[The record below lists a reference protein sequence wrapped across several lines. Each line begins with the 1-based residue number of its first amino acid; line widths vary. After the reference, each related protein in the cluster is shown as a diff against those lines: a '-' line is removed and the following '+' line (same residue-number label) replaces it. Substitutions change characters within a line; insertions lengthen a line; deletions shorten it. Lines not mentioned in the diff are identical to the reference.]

1 MLGAARMASQY
12 QKAFH
17 KDANALPAQQVLE
30 MVTVVPAKMLR
41 LNAGSLSAGKDADL
55 ILIDLSRPNLTPT
68 RIDNVVENLIWASDG
83 SEVRWV
89 IANGEVLKDDYRFVT
104 LDEEKIKN
112 DIIKL
117 SRLMTEYRKTHQ
129 EIKATGARQ
138 EDN

>member
-1 MLGAARMASQY
+1 
-12 QKAFH
+12 
-17 KDANALPAQQVLE
+17 
-30 MVTVVPAKMLR
+30 VVPAKMLR
-41 LNAGSLSAGKDADL
+41 LNTGSLSAGKDADL

-104 LDEEKIKN
+104 LDEEKIKT
-112 DIIKL
+112 DIRKL
-117 SRLMTEYRKTHQ
+117 SELLIEYRESHQ

-138 EDN
+138 AEGK